1 MEVQMDGQKDGL
13 TGGWI
18 DRRMEVQIGKRNVT
32 MVSVLKFQT
41 HSLSDFK

>member
-1 MEVQMDGQKDGL
+1 MDGQKDGS
-13 TGGWI
+13 TDGWTEGWI